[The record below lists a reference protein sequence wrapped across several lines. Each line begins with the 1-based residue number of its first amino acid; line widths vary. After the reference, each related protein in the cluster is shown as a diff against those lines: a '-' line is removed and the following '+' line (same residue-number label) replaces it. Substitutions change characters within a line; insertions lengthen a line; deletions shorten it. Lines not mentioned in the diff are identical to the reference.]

1 MADVTHLYYEFHGES
16 RAGTAPLLLIHGG
29 GSTIGTNWSAVL
41 PSLTPSRLVIAVEL
55 QGHGHTPNSTRA
67 YTFENSAEDVAALL
81 TSLGLGPV
89 DVLGFSNGGNV
100 ALRLAM
106 AHPHLVRRQIVA
118 SAFFR
123 RAGMVDGFWANMASA
138 DIRSMPDLYVEADR
152 AINPDPAHQQ
162 QLFDLDTTQMRNF
175 VDWPTDE
182 FARMNVPT
190 LYVCADRDVVRVEH
204 VVEMAQLTP
213 GARLLVLPATHGDFL
228 GEALAAAG
236 DPTAMQ
242 ATIPWLLAFLDGTES

>member
-118 SAFFR
+118 SSPDFVRQVGCHIRGFLR
-123 RAGMVDGFWANMASA
+123 DRLSSLRTGKEKPRAH
-138 DIRSMPDLYVEADR
+138 
-152 AINPDPAHQQ
+152 HQNRQ
-162 QLFDLDTTQMRNF
+162 RN
-175 VDWPTDE
+175 
-182 FARMNVPT
+182 
-190 LYVCADRDVVRVEH
+190 
-204 VVEMAQLTP
+204 
-213 GARLLVLPATHGDFL
+213 
-228 GEALAAAG
+228 
-236 DPTAMQ
+236 
-242 ATIPWLLAFLDGTES
+242 